1 MWRAKNAFRL
11 NFRPRVKKNMRILLK
26 DVDPMAAKEIA
37 NSEAIP
43 SFRYQQN
50 EKSFEGSSQKIKIKK
65 QGDALLALQYSFQ
78 LAAAA

>member
-11 NFRPRVKKNMRILLK
+11 NFCPRVKKNMRILLK

-43 SFRYQQN
+43 SFRY
-50 EKSFEGSSQKIKIKK
+50 
-65 QGDALLALQYSFQ
+65 
-78 LAAAA
+78 